1 MAYITTPSEVA
12 AEGAVRELY
21 DADREQYG
29 YVPNFTKVFSLRP
42 EVYQAWAGLNG
53 AIKSGMAL
61 RTYELATLAAAR
73 RRRSSYCCLAH
84 GKVLR
89 DKFFA
94 PGALAQIADDH
105 HHTAD
110 LDPVD
115 VAVMDF
121 ADRAAEA
128 PTQVTADDID
138 ALRDVG
144 LSDQDIFDVVLATAA
159 RCFFSTVLDA
169 VGAEADTQFR
179 TSLEP
184 ELQAV
189 LTVGRPIAAT
199 G

>member
-1 MAYITTPSEVA
+1 MSYITTPSEEA
-12 AEGAVRELY
+12 AEGTVRELY
-21 DADREQYG
+21 DADRAHYG
-29 YVPNFTKVFSLRP
+29 YVPNFAKVFSLRP

-73 RRRSSYCCLAH
+73 TRRSSYCSLAH

-105 HHTAD
+105 HTAG
-110 LDPVD
+110 LDPID

-121 ADRAAEA
+121 ADRVAEA
-128 PTQVTADDID
+128 PTRITAEDID

-169 VGAEADTQFR
+169 VGAEADPQFR

-189 LTVGRPIAAT
+189 LTVGRPIAAA